1 MQMISP
7 TPRLSFIKVVA
18 MIGNE
23 WDCENWLRDIEV
35 DTNDARI

>member
-7 TPRLSFIKVVA
+7 TPRFSFIKVEA
-18 MIGNE
+18 MIGKE